1 MRYIIR
7 PLLSTLALL
16 FVLSAGVA
24 RPLTFTLTSDG
35 NGSLTITN
43 SGNGQAG
50 PNWDIHWKAGAGVR
64 SLQIIEKPGNGFYIF
79 TNRLPPNPTPLVN
92 MIVKN
97 ISSYCEWNYGIVWTD
112 SQGVSHQYDP
122 KLAINPT
129 TPNILTIILGS
140 ALGIAIIALMFFFR
154 RMQVA
159 EKKVKG
165 YEQNK

>member
-50 PNWDIHWKAGAGVR
+50 PNWDIHWIVGAGVT
-64 SLQIIEKPGNGFYIF
+64 SLRIVEKPGNGVYIF
-79 TNRLPPNPTPLVN
+79 RNPLPMAQRTSVN
-92 MIVKN
+92 MVVKPLP
-97 ISSYCEWNYGIVWTD
+97 SYCEWNYGIVWTD
-112 SQGVSHQYDP
+112 SHGVSHQYDP

-159 EKKVKG
+159 EEKVKG